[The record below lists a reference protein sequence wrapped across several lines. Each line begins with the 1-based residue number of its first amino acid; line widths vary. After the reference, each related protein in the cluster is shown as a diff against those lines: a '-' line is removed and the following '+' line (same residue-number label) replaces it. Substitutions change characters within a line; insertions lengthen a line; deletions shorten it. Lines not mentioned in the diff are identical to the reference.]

1 MIPNY
6 KIADWITCKQNFY
19 MRRCDFI
26 RTMVLNTMFGFLYLY
41 KLRNMNEEEL
51 LNAIENCVKNIDS
64 YDAYEDSDIIRKIV
78 KDELNVIFF
87 QKEA

>member
-1 MIPNY
+1 MIQDY

-41 KLRNMNEEEL
+41 KLKSIKEEFL
-51 LNAIENCVKNIDS
+51 LNAIDNCVKNIDN
-64 YDAYEDSDIIRKIV
+64 YEAYEDSEIIRKIV
-78 KDELNVIFF
+78 KDELNTIFF
-87 QKEA
+87 